1 MTIFD
6 GFPRPGPNVT
16 YKHFTFYSSI
26 HHLICVQ
33 SRSAEPK
40 YVLFSPFLFR
50 FTDQQE
56 QHFQP
61 GEERE
66 LKDKNENLIPIKFK

>member
-1 MTIFD
+1 M
-6 GFPRPGPNVT
+6 
-16 YKHFTFYSSI
+16 
-26 HHLICVQ
+26 
-33 SRSAEPK
+33 
-40 YVLFSPFLFR
+40 FR

-66 LKDKNENLIPIKFK
+66 LKDKNENLIFQHLK